1 MEIAGK
7 RIWIT
12 GASSGIGKALAV
24 ALAKK
29 GARLVLSARDQN
41 KLEEVKKTT
50 ELSEDDVLVLPV
62 DLAKKDTLNAGWEKV
77 LHKFGGVDMLVNNG
91 GLSQRDKFL
100 DTKEEVIQTIM
111 DVNFFG
117 AAHLTRLVL
126 PGMLKQGAGKIITV
140 SSIAGKFGFP
150 LRTGYSASKHALH
163 GLFESIRFEYEEQGV
178 SVLMVC
184 PGRVKTNISLNAL
197 EGDGQKHGEMDA
209 GQEGGISSA
218 KCAAQIVNA
227 IQKDK
232 LEIYP
237 GGKEILM
244 VYFNKFLPP
253 LFRRIVRNTEAK

>member
-12 GASSGIGKALAV
+12 GASSGIGKALAI

-29 GARLVLSARDQN
+29 GARLILSARNQS
-41 KLEEVKKTT
+41 KLEEVKAATK
-50 ELSEDDVLVLPV
+50 LSGDDVLIVPI
-62 DLAKKDTLNAGWEKV
+62 DLAQKHSLNAGWDKV
-77 LHKFGGVDMLVNNG
+77 LQHFGGVDMLVNNG

-100 DTKEEVIQTIM
+100 DTKEEVIETIM
-111 DVNFFG
+111 NVNFFG

-126 PGMLKQGAGKIITV
+126 PTMLKQGEGKIITV

-163 GLFESIRFEYEEQGV
+163 GLFESIRFEYEDQGI
-178 SVLMVC
+178 SVLIVC

-209 GQEGGISSA
+209 GQAGGISA
-218 KCAAQIVNA
+218 QKCASQIVKA
-227 IQKDK
+227 ILKDK

-253 LFRRIVRNTEAK
+253 LFRRIVRNTEAR